1 MASAGEVWASEAR
14 IVPAEEE
21 PSSSSVSTTVS
32 TEAFLN
38 RVGANYNSIAKTEK
52 DRATIT
58 HFREQIRKGHEFQS
72 TLHLD
77 AGGNVIGA
85 DGRHRAIAALLEGK
99 HRISVVVTRRH
110 G

>member
-14 IVPAEEE
+14 IVPSDE
-21 PSSSSVSTTVS
+21 SVSSSVSTTVS
-32 TEAFLN
+32 TEAFLS
-38 RVGANYNSIAKTEK
+38 RVGADFKSVSKTDK

-58 HFREQIRKGHEFQS
+58 HFRDQIKQGHEFHS

-77 AGGNVIGA
+77 SRGNVIGA

>member
-1 MASAGEVWASEAR
+1 MASAGEVWASEAM
-14 IVPAEEE
+14 IVPAEE
-21 PSSSSVSTTVS
+21 SVSSVSTTVS
-32 TEAFLN
+32 TQAFLS
-38 RVGANYNSIAKTEK
+38 RVGADHASIAKTDK
-52 DRATIT
+52 DRATIA
-58 HFREQIRKGHEFQS
+58 HFRDQIRQGHEFHS

-110 G
+110 T